1 MTTVLQPGY
10 YKVGEKQVAFSIDDY
25 KAMDVASLTVD
36 DALNDTNF
44 NKRPSDVQ
52 KYCGIDN
59 SFMESMADFTDG
71 ELITFMRAMGEY
83 YNNGTLPDYG
93 SITSTAVK
101 MALRSNIASHKE
113 RMEAAYVSAYQ
124 SFVKGKKRTQKS
136 S

>member
-1 MTTVLQPGY
+1 MLQPGY
-10 YKVGEKQVAFSIDDY
+10 YKAGEIQVAFSIDDY
-25 KAMDVASLTVD
+25 KAMDVATLTAD

-52 KYCGIDN
+52 KYCGLDD
-59 SFMESMADFTDG
+59 SFMASMADFTDD

-101 MALRSNIASHKE
+101 MALRSNIANHKE
-113 RMEAAYVSAYQ
+113 RLEAAYVKAYQ
-124 SFVKGKKRTQKS
+124 AFVKGKKRTKKPS
-136 S
+136 